1 LQPGYADL
9 SPLGYAPPKK
19 YDSHFFFTVTSN
31 CKLKFLLSS
40 PLTNRKINLLQATS
54 INMID
59 MVGIG
64 PFVVMPF
71 VVAQFNSGLFIWAWI
86 FGAFTALMD
95 AMIWSELG
103 AKYPLAGGTYN
114 FHRIAFG
121 EKGGKLMSFLYVW
134 QTSLQAPLVVA
145 SAAIGFAQ
153 YLTYIVPLELWQQK
167 IVSGGLVLLVF
178 LLLYR
183 KIETIGKISVAMG
196 GIVVLTIIWI
206 IISGLSHQQQNIKL
220 LPAGTES
227 FFTLAFW
234 AAIGQASVKT
244 VYAYLGYYNVCHLGG
259 EIKNP
264 GKNIPRSIFISIA
277 GIATLYLLMN
287 ISVMGVMPW
296 QSIKEGDSYLVSS
309 FMEQLYGHQ
318 AGVIVTILIL
328 CIAFSSL
335 FAVVLGYSR
344 VPYAAAVD
352 GNFFKPFARLHPTK
366 NFPYISL
373 IVLCALGF
381 LFSLFMRLG
390 DVISSILAMRI
401 IIQFIGQGVGVML
414 LRKKTGTKDLPFS
427 MWLFPL
433 PVIISIAIWVFLFLS
448 TKWFALW
455 GSLIAIAGMIVFYLV
470 EKNRKDSL
478 T

>member
-1 LQPGYADL
+1 VSIPQ
-9 SPLGYAPPKK
+9 
-19 YDSHFFFTVTSN
+19 
-31 CKLKFLLSS
+31 
-40 PLTNRKINLLQATS
+40 TNRKINLLQATS

-71 VVAQFNSGLFIWAWI
+71 VVAQFNNGLFIWAWI
-86 FGAFTALMD
+86 FGAFTAFMD

-121 EKGGKLMSFLYVW
+121 EKGGRLMSFLFVW
-134 QTSLQAPLVVA
+134 QTSIQAPLVVA
-145 SAAIGFAQ
+145 SASIGFAQ

-167 IVSGGLVLLVF
+167 IVSGSLVILVF
-178 LLLYR
+178 ILLYR
-183 KIETIGKISVAMG
+183 KIETIGKISVIMG
-196 GIVVLTIIWI
+196 SIVVLTILWI
-206 IISGLSHQQQNIKL
+206 IISGLLNQQHPVKFIPTGN
-220 LPAGTES
+220 ES
-227 FFTLAFW
+227 FFTYAFW
-234 AAIGQASVKT
+234 AAVGQASVKT

-264 GKNIPRSIFISIA
+264 GKNIPRSIFISVF

-296 QSIKEGDSYLVSS
+296 ESVKADDKYLVSS
-309 FMEQLYGHQ
+309 FMQQLYGTK
-318 AGVIVTILIL
+318 AGIIVTILIL

-352 GNFFKPFARLHPTK
+352 GNFFKPFARLHPVK
-366 NFPYISL
+366 NFPYVSL
-373 IVLCALGF
+373 LVLCASGF
-381 LFSLFMRLG
+381 VFSLLFKLS

-401 IIQFIGQGVGVML
+401 VIQFIGQSAGVSL
-414 LRKKTGTKDLPFS
+414 LRKRFGSKDLPFK
-427 MWLFPL
+427 MWLFPI
-433 PVIISIAIWVFLFLS
+433 PVILSIAIWLFLFFS
-448 TKWFALW
+448 TGWFALW
-455 GSLIAIAGMIVFYLV
+455 GSLIAVIGAGVYF
-470 EKNRKDSL
+470 L
-478 T
+478 TSRFKGTA

>member
-1 LQPGYADL
+1 L
-9 SPLGYAPPKK
+9 S
-19 YDSHFFFTVTSN
+19 T
-31 CKLKFLLSS
+31 

-71 VVAQFNSGLFIWAWI
+71 VVAQFNNGLFIWAWI
-86 FGAFTALMD
+86 FGAFTAFMD
-95 AMIWSELG
+95 AMVWSELG

-121 EKGGKLMSFLYVW
+121 EKYGKLMSFLFVW
-134 QTSLQAPLVVA
+134 QTSIQAPLVVA

-153 YLTYIVPLELWQQK
+153 YLTYIVPLEVWQQK
-167 IVSGGLVLLVF
+167 LVSGGLVILVF

-183 KIETIGKISVAMG
+183 KIETIGKISVVMG
-196 GIVVLTIIWI
+196 SIVVLTIIWI
-206 IISGLSHQQQNIKL
+206 IISGLTNQQQTIKL
-220 LPAGTES
+220 MPTGNES

-264 GKNIPRSIFISIA
+264 GKNIPRSIFISII

-296 QSIKEGDSYLVSS
+296 QSVKESDRYLVSS

-318 AGVIVTILIL
+318 AGIIVTVLIL

-352 GNFFKPFARLHPTK
+352 GNFFKPFAKLHPTK

-373 IVLCALGF
+373 IVLCAIGF
-381 LFSLFMRLG
+381 VFSLFMRLG

-401 IIQFIGQGVGVML
+401 IVQFIAQGVGVVL
-414 LRKKTGTKDLPFS
+414 LRKKFGDEGLPFK
-427 MWLFPL
+427 MWLYPL
-433 PVIISIAIWVFLFLS
+433 PIIISVCIWLFLFFS
-448 TKWFALW
+448 TGWFALW
-455 GSLIAIAGMIVFYLV
+455 GSLIAAVGVIVFFV
-470 EKNRKDSL
+470 KNKVTAEAQSSRG
-478 T
+478 

>member
-1 LQPGYADL
+1 L
-9 SPLGYAPPKK
+9 S
-19 YDSHFFFTVTSN
+19 T
-31 CKLKFLLSS
+31 

-71 VVAQFNSGLFIWAWI
+71 VVAQFDTGLFIWAWI
-86 FGAFTALMD
+86 FGAFTAFMD

-121 EKGGKLMSFLYVW
+121 EKGGKLMSFLFVW
-134 QTSLQAPLVVA
+134 QTAIQAPLVVA
-145 SAAIGFAQ
+145 SASIGFAQ

-167 IVSGGLVLLVF
+167 AVSGGLVILVF

-183 KIETIGKISVAMG
+183 KIETIGKISVVMG
-196 GIVVLTIIWI
+196 SIVVLTILWI
-206 IISGLSHQQQNIKL
+206 IVSGLAAQQQPVKL
-220 LPAGTES
+220 LPTGGES

-234 AAIGQASVKT
+234 GAIGHASVKT

-264 GKNIPRSIFISIA
+264 GKNIPRSIFISII
-277 GIATLYLLMN
+277 GISTLYLLMN
-287 ISVMGVMPW
+287 ISVMGVIPW
-296 QSIKEGDSYLVSS
+296 QMVKADDKYMVST
-309 FMEQLYGHQ
+309 FMQLIYGSQ
-318 AGVIVTILIL
+318 AAVVVTVLIL

-352 GNFFKPFARLHPTK
+352 GNFFTPFAKLHPTK
-366 NFPYISL
+366 NFPYVSL
-373 IVLCALGF
+373 MVLCGLGF
-381 LFSLFMRLG
+381 VFSLLFRMS
-390 DVISSILAMRI
+390 DVISAILAMRI
-401 IIQFIGQGVGVML
+401 VVQFMAQGVGVSL
-414 LRKKTGTKDLPFS
+414 LRKKFGTKELPFK

-433 PVIISIAIWVFLFLS
+433 PVIISIAIWVFLFIS
-448 TKWFALW
+448 TGWFALW
-455 GSLIAIAGMIVFYLV
+455 GSLIAAVGVIVFLI
-470 EKNRKDSL
+470 KNRITKEAQAL
-478 T
+478 